1 MVLKYVVRKF
11 IAKLLPINS
20 LEVGEFSRTTLL
32 SLLWRKILR
41 ILCKLFPKLFN
52 VCLMYSIAPKVSGP
66 IIDLGCGAGY
76 TFGLLKAIDFE
87 GKLNKRI

>member
-1 MVLKYVVRKF
+1 MTLKYVVHKF

-20 LEVGEFSRTTLL
+20 LEVGEISRTALL

-52 VCLMYSIAPKVSGP
+52 VCLM
-66 IIDLGCGAGY
+66 
-76 TFGLLKAIDFE
+76 
-87 GKLNKRI
+87 